1 MQQESTKQRAG
12 RRQDQSMNQ
21 SGAVTANDK
30 GVGVTSAIITGVELL
45 EENVEWR
52 SVTGETCGSG
62 GR

>member
-1 MQQESTKQRAG
+1 MQIIDEVCALT
-12 RRQDQSMNQ
+12 
-21 SGAVTANDK
+21 VLYIPETANDK